1 MRQGRT
7 KLMPRIAGGAGR
19 AFAFYGIA
27 LGFAVAVALSAPL
40 TGEASP
46 LLTMFTPAL
55 AVAIM
60 LGFLAPEGG
69 FRAALAGLG
78 LDCAGLRA
86 WPVAIAVPALI
97 FGVGLALM
105 ALAGLTQVAIPAA
118 TAPFGLVLL
127 KVATG
132 FVAQMLFSLA
142 EEVGWRGYML
152 PRMGGF
158 RIFPAMLLV
167 GFLHGV
173 WHLPLMLA
181 TDFYHPGGDARLVVP
196 MFLLTL
202 TLAGVFYGF
211 LRLWTGSIWPVA
223 LAHAATNTVWDLTG
237 KFSQARSAL
246 AVEYVGG
253 ESGFVMIGGLIV
265 VALVIRRTMP
275 RLESEF

>member
-1 MRQGRT
+1 
-7 KLMPRIAGGAGR
+7 MPRIAGGAGR

-27 LGFAVAVALSAPL
+27 LGLAVAVALSAPV
-40 TGEASP
+40 TGAATP

-78 LDCAGLRA
+78 LGRAGLRA

-97 FGVGLALM
+97 FGVGLGVM
-105 ALAGLTQVAIPAA
+105 ALAGLTAVAIPVARA
-118 TAPFGLVLL
+118 SFGLVLL

-132 FVAQMLFSLA
+132 LAAQTLFSLA

-158 RIFPAMLLV
+158 RVLPAMLLV

-211 LRLWTGSIWPVA
+211 LRLWTGSVWPVA
-223 LAHAATNTVWDLTG
+223 LAHAATNTAWDMTG
-237 KFSQARSAL
+237 KLSQARSAL

-253 ESGFVMIGGLIV
+253 ESGLLVIGGLIV
-265 VALVIRRTMP
+265 VALVIRRAMP
-275 RLESEF
+275 RFGSGF